1 MYTYVIIYICIYTGL
16 ALSLKGDYFASC
28 GEDQFFQIWKM
39 PDFNSSRY
47 TSDDYLLFNEK
58 IDNHLCTG
66 LVMMSDDRIAVGSY
80 DDDNLILFQ
89 KQ

>member
-1 MYTYVIIYICIYTGL
+1 LLSSPLSFLPPLSGL
-16 ALSLKGDYFASC
+16 AVSLKGDYFASC

-47 TSDDYLLFNEK
+47 TSDNYLLFNEK
-58 IDNHLCTG
+58 IENHLSTG
-66 LVMMSDDRIAVGSY
+66 LVMMSDERIAVASY

-89 KQ
+89 KH